1 MNFRKILEKFWGNEK
16 RPSWM
21 CESGGS
27 GESSWQ
33 RNIVAQQLWSNSL
46 LYINIYFH
54 FHLPLV
60 IQCNLLW
67 HINCDPTINR
77 ISIIHCFLR
86 TIQGSI
92 WDKNANK
99 LLKNTPHKLHTKH
112 CRYCRFRKGAN
123 NKRKPK
129 TIFLQNMNAPRW
141 PSPILIERLIDC
153 LLLATDHRRDIGH
166 SPFKNM

>member
-1 MNFRKILEKFWGNEK
+1 MSVGWRKWREQLAAEYCGTATVI
-16 RPSWM
+16 
-21 CESGGS
+21 
-27 GESSWQ
+27 
-33 RNIVAQQLWSNSL
+33 QQSIPFIFNHFHFLW
-46 LYINIYFH
+46 YINIYFH

-60 IQCNLLW
+60 MKCNLLW

-99 LLKNTPHKLHTKH
+99 LLKNTSHELHTKH

-123 NKRKPK
+123 NKRRPK
-129 TIFLQNMNAPRW
+129 TIILHNMNG
-141 PSPILIERLIDC
+141 IECPYDPLQ
-153 LLLATDHRRDIGH
+153 
-166 SPFKNM
+166 F